1 MGERDYSALRAW
13 MVESQLRGRDI
24 TDSRVLE
31 AFLAVPRELFVSPEH
46 VSQAYEDCP
55 LPIGEGQTISQPYMV
70 AAMTQALHLTGEET
84 VLEIGTGSGYQT
96 AILARLARRLYT
108 IEKYASLSSQARQ
121 RLEQFG
127 YANITC
133 VVGDGSQGYPEAAPF
148 DAILV
153 TAGAPR
159 IPAALTDQLAEDGRL
174 VIPVGDIQSQ
184 ELILVEKKESEL
196 SQQTINYCRFV
207 PLTGKYGW
215 GGSWV
220 N

>member
-1 MGERDYSALRAW
+1 MGEQDYSALRAW
-13 MVESQLRGRDI
+13 MVQSQLRARDI
-24 TDSRVLE
+24 TDPRVLE
-31 AFLAVPRELFVSPEH
+31 AFLAVPREAFVPPEH
-46 VSQAYEDCP
+46 VNQAYEDCP

-70 AAMTQALHLTGEET
+70 AAMTQALQLTGEET
-84 VLEIGTGSGYQT
+84 VLEIGTGSGYQA
-96 AILARLARRLYT
+96 AILARLARHLYT
-108 IEKYASLSSQARQ
+108 IEKYDSLSSQARQ
-121 RLEQFG
+121 RLKQLG
-127 YANITC
+127 YTNITC

-159 IPAALTDQLAEDGRL
+159 IPAALTDQLAEGGRL

-184 ELILVEKKESEL
+184 ELILIEKKEGEL